1 VASIDDTTDHLT
13 ADSVSTSVLAGQGVI
28 LRSGDVSQL
37 IFGEELAEFCQFQA
51 TKQAYTL

>member
-1 VASIDDTTDHLT
+1 MASIDDTTDHLT